1 MVVNTVLNFVI
12 PFSSMGFY
20 YSKVLK
26 ALHANLHFCYKMK
39 VPSSFQS
46 KYVRT
51 KRDREINSAWTILI
65 IMVAFVL
72 CWIPFLIQFAMIV
85 VHNFNMG
92 DQMQLYFVTF
102 ANIFYFLG
110 CGINPLIYIFRCTR
124 FKKES
129 KRLIFVFLEMVVCC
143 KSKLRDAISA
153 RGIES
158 SWFLELQRFSFLDI
172 LSARQ

>member
-1 MVVNTVLNFVI
+1 MFNWVLFFQVVVNTVLNFII
-12 PFSSMGFY
+12 PFASMGYY
-20 YSKVLK
+20 YSKVLT
-26 ALHANLHFCYKMK
+26 ALHANLNFCFKMK
-39 VPSSFQS
+39 VPSSFQA

-72 CWIPFLIQFAMIV
+72 CWVPFLIQFAMIIA
-85 VHNFNMG
+85 HNFNME

-110 CGINPLIYIFRCTR
+110 CGINPLIYIFRCAR

-129 KRLIFVFLEMVVCC
+129 KRLIFVFLEKIVCC
-143 KSKLRDAISA
+143 ESKLRKMISA
-153 RGIES
+153 QGKMAADPD
-158 SWFLELQRFSFLDI
+158 Q
-172 LSARQ
+172 A